1 MRVAKKIVSYSV
13 KKTSEEIEIN
23 GILYPETARVSFRD
37 ETKNLVSK
45 RKLAFINVGQIYE
58 HIREG
63 KEIDLSDCFI
73 HNFSLE
79 DYRELYELPSDTLV
93 ELKNFRANGAL
104 FEADKEVDFSFA
116 KFTGDSTDFHNAHFG
131 HGNLSFSKAQ
141 FLSDKVDFKNTSYS
155 EGFNSFQYTDF
166 GNGQLSFENASF
178 INGDISFVNA
188 QFNDGKINFKNVDF
202 GNGGVLFR
210 FAEFGNGD
218 VNFDRAV
225 FNGPFADFSKVNFG
239 IGKIDFRRCKFGSTE
254 VSFEE
259 LELTDGKLL
268 FRRAKFGDRPVSF
281 RMVNFTNSDIVLDE
295 VEFGEGRLSFFEST
309 IKSISIKSSILSSYV
324 DMRVSKCEVIDLSNA
339 IIQNIIDFKK
349 GVAKVEIGRLYIY
362 GVRNLGKLFIS
373 WEGNDIPKIIGG
385 QTRTSHNQRAEQFRL
400 LKEEFHNLGQY
411 EDEDK
416 AYIEFK
422 RSELANSLHEANK
435 SNIIKRLIAYFN
447 VGFQKLV
454 FDWMGLY
461 ATSPVRVLISIF
473 LIYGVFSMV
482 YVVFELTDHGA
493 ISCISGDLPVWEK
506 IIDSFYF
513 SAVTWLTIGY
523 GECVPTGFFKIV
535 APLEGWFG
543 VFMMSYFTV
552 AFVRKI
558 LR

>member
-13 KKTSEEIEIN
+13 KVAVEEIDIN
-23 GILYPETARVSFRD
+23 GKRYPQTARVSFRD
-37 ETKNLVSK
+37 ETKNLVRRK
-45 RKLAFINVGQIYE
+45 KLAVVDIQKLYQAINNGE
-58 HIREG
+58 
-63 KEIDLSDCFI
+63 EIDISECLV

-79 DYRELYELPSDTLV
+79 EYRSLYGLDKDSWV
-93 ELKNFRANGAL
+93 ELKNFKANGSL

-116 KFTGDSTDFHNAHFG
+116 HFIGDNTDFNDAHFG
-131 HGNLSFSKAQ
+131 KGNLSFSRAWFHTDQ
-141 FLSDKVDFKNTSYS
+141 VGFKDTSYS

-166 GNGQLSFENASF
+166 GNGTLTFENASF
-178 INGDISFVNA
+178 INGDLSFVNA
-188 QFNDGKINFKNVDF
+188 QFNDGKVDFKNVDF
-202 GNGGVLFR
+202 GDGGVLFR
-210 FAEFGNGD
+210 FAEFGKGD
-218 VNFDRAV
+218 VHFDRAV
-225 FNGPFADFSKVNFG
+225 FNGPFVDFSKVNFG
-239 IGKIDFRRCKFGSTE
+239 EGKIDFRRCQFGDTE

-259 LELTDGKLL
+259 IELTNGRLL
-268 FRRAKFGDRPVSF
+268 FRRAKFGSRPVSF
-281 RMVNFTNSDIVLDE
+281 RLAQFPDADVVMDE
-295 VEFGEGRLSFFEST
+295 VEFGKGRVSFFNST
-309 IKSISIKSSILSSYV
+309 IRSISIKSSILFSYV
-324 DMRVSKCEVIDLSNA
+324 DMRVNRCEVIDLSNA

-349 GVAKVEIGRLYIY
+349 GVAPVEVGTLYLY

-373 WEGNDIPKIIGG
+373 WDGNDIPKIIGG
-385 QTRTSHNQRAEQFRL
+385 QKKTSHNQKAEQFRL

-422 RSELANSLHEANK
+422 RSELANVIHESRKVKWYKKVVN
-435 SNIIKRLIAYFN
+435 YFS
-447 VGFQKLV
+447 VGFQKLI

-473 LIYGVFSMV
+473 VVYGVFSMF
-482 YVVFELTDHGA
+482 YVVFELTGHGA
-493 ISCISGDLPVWEK
+493 ISCISESLPMWERVL
-506 IIDSFYF
+506 DSFYF

-535 APLEGWFG
+535 APLEGWLG

>member
-1 MRVAKKIVSYSV
+1 MRVVNKIVSYSV
-13 KKTSEEIEIN
+13 KIADEEIEMN
-23 GILYPETARVSFRD
+23 GKVYPQTARVSFRD
-37 ETKNLVSK
+37 ETKNLV
-45 RKLAFINVGQIYE
+45 RRQKLAVVDLKELYKAIN
-58 HIREG
+58 EG
-63 KEIDLSDCFI
+63 VEIDVSGCLV
-73 HNFSLE
+73 HNFSLH
-79 DYRELYELPSDTLV
+79 DYRDQYGLEKDSWIELT
-93 ELKNFRANGAL
+93 NFKAVGSL

-116 KFTGDSTDFHNAHFG
+116 HFLGDHADFSDAHFG
-131 HGNLSFSKAQ
+131 AGNLSYSKAWFHTQ
-141 FLSDKVDFKNTSYS
+141 NVIFKNTSYS

-166 GNGQLSFENASF
+166 GSGSLTFENASF
-178 INGDISFVNA
+178 INGDLSFVNA
-188 QFNDGKINFKNVDF
+188 HFNDGRVNFKNVDF
-202 GNGGVLFR
+202 GDGGVLFR
-210 FAEFGNGD
+210 FAEFGSGD

-225 FNGPFADFSKVNFG
+225 FNGPFVDFSKVNFG
-239 IGKIDFRRCKFGSTE
+239 TGKVDFRRCRFGNTE

-259 LELTDGKLL
+259 IELTDGRLL
-268 FRRAKFGDRPVSF
+268 FRRAKFGERPVSF
-281 RMVNFTNSDIVLDE
+281 RMAHFPNADVVLDE
-295 VEFGEGRLSFFEST
+295 VEFGEGRVSFYESN
-309 IKSISIKSSILSSYV
+309 IRSISIKSSILSSYV

-349 GVAKVEIGRLYIY
+349 GLTPVEVDTLYLY

-373 WEGNDIPKIIGG
+373 WEGNDIPKIIGK
-385 QTRTSHNQRAEQFRL
+385 QAKTSYNQKAEQFRL

-422 RSELANSLHEANK
+422 RNELSSILHEARK
-435 SNIIKRLIAYFN
+435 AKWYKKIASYFN

-461 ATSPVRVLISIF
+461 ATSPLRVLISIF
-473 LIYGVFSMV
+473 VLYGMFSMV
-482 YVVFELTDHGA
+482 YVIFEITDHGE
-493 ISCISGDLPVWEK
+493 ISCIASDLSLYNKV
-506 IIDSFYF
+506 IDSLYF

-535 APLEGWFG
+535 APMEGWFG

>member
-1 MRVAKKIVSYSV
+1 MRVVKKIVSYSV
-13 KKTSEEIEIN
+13 KIADEEIVVN
-23 GILYPETARVSFRD
+23 GKTYAQTARVSFRD
-37 ETKNLVSK
+37 VTKNLV
-45 RKLAFINVGQIYE
+45 RRQKLAVVDVKELYE
-58 HIREG
+58 AIHRGE
-63 KEIDLSDCFI
+63 ELDVSDCLV
-73 HNFSLE
+73 HNFSLH
-79 DYRELYELPSDTLV
+79 DYRDQYGLEQDSWV
-93 ELKNFRANGAL
+93 ELKNFKAVGGL

-116 KFTGDSTDFHNAHFG
+116 HFVGEVANFDDAHFG
-131 HGNLSFSKAQ
+131 AGNLSFSRAW
-141 FLSDKVDFKNTSYS
+141 FHTDKVVFKDTSYS

-166 GNGQLSFENASF
+166 GSGVLTFENASF
-178 INGDISFVNA
+178 INGDLSFVNA
-188 QFNDGKINFKNVDF
+188 QFNDGKVNFKNVDF
-202 GNGGVLFR
+202 GDGGVLFR
-210 FAEFGNGD
+210 FAEFGTGD

-225 FNGPFADFSKVNFG
+225 FNGPFVDFSKVNFG
-239 IGKIDFRRCKFGSTE
+239 KGKVDFRRCRFGNTE

-259 LELTDGKLL
+259 IELQDGRLL
-268 FRRAKFGDRPVSF
+268 FRRAKFGERPVSF
-281 RMVNFTNSDIVLDE
+281 RMVQFPNASIVLDE
-295 VEFGEGRLSFFEST
+295 VEFGKGRVSFFESH
-309 IKSISIKSSILSSYV
+309 IKTISIKSSILSSYV
-324 DMRVSKCEVIDLSNA
+324 DMRVNKCEVIDLSNA

-349 GVAKVEIGRLYIY
+349 GVTPVEIGTLYLY

-373 WEGNDIPKIIGG
+373 WDGNNIPKIIGG
-385 QTRTSHNQRAEQFRL
+385 QKKTSHNQKAEQFRL

-422 RSELANSLHEANK
+422 RSELANVLHETKKAKWYKKIVN
-435 SNIIKRLIAYFN
+435 YFS
-447 VGFQKLV
+447 VGFQKLI

-461 ATSPVRVLISIF
+461 ATSPVRVLFSIF
-473 LIYGVFSMV
+473 MLYGMFSML
-482 YVVFELTDHGA
+482 YVIFELTNHGA
-493 ISCISGDLPVWEK
+493 ISCISADLSVWEK
-506 IIDSFYF
+506 IVDSFYF

>member
-1 MRVAKKIVSYSV
+1 MRVANKIVSYSV
-13 KKTSEEIEIN
+13 KIADEEMEVQ
-23 GILYPETARVSFRD
+23 GRTYPQTARVSFRD
-37 ETKNLVSK
+37 ETKNLVRRK
-45 RKLAFINVGQIYE
+45 KLAVVDLEELYAEIHQGA
-58 HIREG
+58 
-63 KEIDLSDCFI
+63 EIDVSECFL
-73 HNFSLE
+73 HNFSLHK
-79 DYRELYELPSDTLV
+79 YRDKYGLEKDSWV
-93 ELKNFRANGAL
+93 ELKNFRATGAL

-116 KFTGDSTDFHNAHFG
+116 HFIGDLSDFSDAHFG
-131 HGNLSFSKAQ
+131 AGNLSFSKAW
-141 FLSDKVDFKNTSYS
+141 FHTDKVVFKNTSYS

-166 GNGQLSFENASF
+166 GTGMLSFENASF
-178 INGDISFVNA
+178 INGDLSFVNA
-188 QFNDGKINFKNVDF
+188 QFNDGKVNFKNVDF
-202 GNGGVLFR
+202 GDGSVLFR
-210 FAEFGNGD
+210 FAEFGSGD

-225 FNGPFADFSKVNFG
+225 FNGPFVDFSKVSFG
-239 IGKIDFRRCKFGSTE
+239 TGKVDFRRCQFGNTE

-259 LELTDGKLL
+259 IELTEGRLL
-268 FRRAKFGDRPVSF
+268 LRRAKFGERPVSF
-281 RMVNFTNSDIVLDE
+281 RMAQFPNASIIMDE
-295 VEFGEGRLSFFEST
+295 VEFGEGRVSFFESHVKT
-309 IKSISIKSSILSSYV
+309 ISIKSSILSSYV
-324 DMRVSKCEVIDLSNA
+324 DMRVTKCEVIDLSNA

-349 GVAKVEIGRLYIY
+349 GVTPVEIDKLYLY

-373 WEGNDIPKIIGG
+373 WEGNDIPRIIG
-385 QTRTSHNQRAEQFRL
+385 QQPKTSHNQKAEQFRL

-422 RSELANSLHEANK
+422 RNELANILHETKKAK
-435 SNIIKRLIAYFN
+435 WYQKIINYFN

-461 ATSPVRVLISIF
+461 ATSPVRVLMSIF
-473 LIYGVFSMV
+473 VLYGMFSMI

-493 ISCISGDLPVWEK
+493 ISCIASDLSVYEK
-506 IIDSFYF
+506 IIDSLYF

-543 VFMMSYFTV
+543 VFMMAYFTV